1 MDDNKTITAEGNQ
14 QREVKNLF
22 NFRAIYTSLILNWT
36 WFVVSI
42 LVCLG
47 GAYIYLRY
55 STPVYQAYAKLL
67 IKDEQNSRRGNSIQ
81 NSSNLGVISNSTG
94 IDNEMEILTSHSLA
108 QSAVRDLKLYV
119 NYTMG
124 GKFKDLLLY
133 KNEPIKVDL
142 DPINLEKINRPF
154 EMLLTFD
161 NGKYHLTGTYY
172 APTDDTHANG
182 PYYIDKTF
190 NEFPTAINTRA
201 GILTITENLAP
212 NAIKMTSDSK
222 VHILLNSPNNAA
234 YQYQGALSVNQ
245 TTRSTTIMLL
255 KITDINQQRAIDYL
269 KQLSIC
275 YNRQANEDKN
285 QIAIRTEKFIN
296 SRLEKINSELGLTEG
311 QLENFKKR
319 NNMVELKMNANS
331 AFNNQDE
338 FGQRL
343 IQANTQIALL
353 DEIATY
359 QNKVA
364 NRYEAIP
371 ENIGLSDQS
380 TGSLINKYNE
390 IALERKRLLRS
401 ASEKSP
407 IIQPLT
413 AQLDDLNNSI
423 RRATTQAKK
432 GMEIQ
437 RNAIMNQFN
446 KYSGQV
452 GATPEQERILTQIGR
467 QQEVKSGLYLMLLQ
481 KREENSISL
490 AATADKGKLIDKP
503 EFGGKVS
510 PNNLIIYL
518 ISLIIGLSLPT
529 LIIIIA
535 EFFHYKIEGRNDVIQ
550 LTKLPILGDVPIASE
565 QAKTKADVVVHE
577 NKNNLME
584 EIFRGMRTNL
594 QFMLKENEKVIAFTS
609 TTSGEGKTFI
619 AANLA
624 VSFALLGKKV
634 ILVGLDIRKPRL
646 AELFEIKDH
655 HHGITK
661 LLVQNYPTR
670 EEILS
675 QVQPSGVDDLLDL
688 LMAGPIPPNPAEL
701 LARKSL
707 DYIIDDL
714 KEIYDY
720 IIIDTAPIGLVTDT
734 LQVSRIINA
743 TVYLC
748 RADYTTKDSFLLIN
762 SLAAEKKLPNMSI
775 VINGLDMT
783 KKKYGYYYG
792 YGRYA
797 NYGRYAKYGY
807 GTYHSNSYMAKSYNS
822 YNSYGTYDNKDG
834 SYRSKNDNSIKQ

>member
-1 MDDNKTITAEGNQ
+1 MITAENNQ
-14 QREVKNLF
+14 QPEVKNLF
-22 NFRAIYTSLILNWT
+22 NFRAIYTSLILNWI

-55 STPVYQAYAKLL
+55 STPIYQAHAKLL
-67 IKDEQNSRRGNSIQ
+67 IKEEQNSRRGNSIQ
-81 NSSNLGVISNSTG
+81 NASNLGIVSNSTG
-94 IDNEMEILTSHSLA
+94 IENEMEILTSHSLA
-108 QSAVRDLKLYV
+108 QSTVRDLKLYIS
-119 NYTMG
+119 YTAKG
-124 GKFKDLLLY
+124 NFKDQLLY
-133 KNEPIKVDL
+133 KNEPLIVDL
-142 DPINLEKINRPF
+142 DPINLEKINKPF

-161 NGKYHLTGTYY
+161 NGNYHLTGTYY
-172 APTDDTHANG
+172 VPLDETHANG

-190 NEFPTAINTRA
+190 NKFPTTINTRA
-201 GILTITENLAP
+201 GMLTIAENLAP
-212 NAIKMTSDSK
+212 GAMKMTSDTK
-222 VHILLNSPNNAA
+222 VHIVLNSPQNAA
-234 YQYQGALSVNQ
+234 YQYQRALSVNQ
-245 TTRSTTIMLL
+245 TSRSTSIAQLT
-255 KITDINQQRAIDYL
+255 ITDINQQRAIDYL

-285 QIAIRTEKFIN
+285 QVAIRTEKFIN
-296 SRLEKINSELGLTEG
+296 SRLEKINSELGMTEE

-331 AFNNQDE
+331 AFSNQDE
-338 FGQRL
+338 FNQRL

-353 DEIATY
+353 DKIASY
-359 QNKVA
+359 QNKAV
-364 NRYEAIP
+364 NHYDPIP
-371 ENIGLSDQS
+371 ENSSLSDQS
-380 TGSLINKYNE
+380 TNSLINKYNE

-413 AQLDDLNNSI
+413 AQLNDLNNSI
-423 RRATTQAKK
+423 RQATTQARK

-437 RNAIMNQFN
+437 RNAIMSQFN

-490 AATADKGKLIDKP
+490 SATADKGKLLDKP
-503 EFGGKVS
+503 EFEGKVS
-510 PNNLIIYL
+510 PNNSMIYL
-518 ISLIIGLSLPT
+518 IALLIGLSLPM

-550 LTKLPILGDVPIASE
+550 LTKLPILGDVPIASD

-577 NKNNLME
+577 NQNNLME

-609 TTSGEGKTFI
+609 TTSGEGKTFT

-661 LLVQNYPTR
+661 LLVQEHPTR
-670 EEILS
+670 EAILS
-675 QVQPSGVDDLLDL
+675 QVLPSGVNNLLDL

-807 GTYHSNSYMAKSYNS
+807 GTYHNNSYMAKSYNS